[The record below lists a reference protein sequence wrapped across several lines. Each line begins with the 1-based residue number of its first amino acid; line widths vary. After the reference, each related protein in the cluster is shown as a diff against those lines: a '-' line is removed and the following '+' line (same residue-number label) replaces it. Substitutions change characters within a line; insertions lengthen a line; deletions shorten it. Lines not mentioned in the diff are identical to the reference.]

1 MREPT
6 PILDS
11 RDTYSEQWRR
21 ECEARSVL
29 GLPFNQRKQH
39 LNDIEKIR
47 GKAARQYLEEEIIR
61 QWKKSP
67 HAEG

>member
-1 MREPT
+1 MRKPT
-6 PILDS
+6 PVLDS

-67 HAEG
+67 HKEG